1 MVVRRRRPH
10 HWMDGMMEPLGSVM
24 PLLVQPTGTRLL
36 DTVGRVVPVN
46 DEWDEDVD
54 VVASTTAAATPPLW
68 GHNTIIWTDPCLLSG
83 RIRMGTDVFEV
94 DAFQKIQQY

>member
-10 HWMDGMMEPLGSVM
+10 WMDGMEPLGSVM
-24 PLLVQPTGTRLL
+24 PLLVQPTGRLL

-54 VVASTTAAATPPLW
+54 VVATTVAATPPLW
-68 GHNTIIWTDPCLLSG
+68 GHNIKWTDPCLLSG

-94 DAFQKIQQY
+94 DAFQKIQRY

>member
-54 VVASTTAAATPPLW
+54 VVASYYCCCYATAVGTQNNIMDRSMSPVRT
-68 GHNTIIWTDPCLLSG
+68 NTNGYRC
-83 RIRMGTDVFEV
+83 F
-94 DAFQKIQQY
+94 

>member
-10 HWMDGMMEPLGSVM
+10 WMDGMEPLGSVM

-36 DTVGRVVPVN
+36 DTVGQ
-46 DEWDEDVD
+46 WDEDVD
-54 VVASTTAAATPPLW
+54 VVATTVAATPPLW
-68 GHNTIIWTDPCLLSG
+68 GHNIILWTDPCLLSG